1 MEEQN
6 WDYVYC
12 YPNSDVLENK
22 LNIKSQLEFSDAERR
37 ITGNNILFLQ
47 EHPIKGS
54 FDLKHLQAIHKF
66 IFCDIYKWAGKLR
79 TVNISKGEMFY
90 RFDYIEQAAAGLFNK
105 LKNDN
110 YLMGL
115 STEEIVKKISFYFG
129 EINVLH
135 PFREGNGR
143 TQRVFIEYL
152 AKAAGYDVDFSP
164 ISKNE
169 MINASIRAFDC
180 DYLPM
185 EEMFSKILT
194 PIPFSQQYSFVQSIT
209 SKNSAVMKAFIDYA
223 CVFRQADQQ
232 QFESLKKAG
241 ITFHCVKK
249 DKAIY
254 IRCSVRD
261 KEMVDNIL
269 SQKQKRNNYRGIK
282 L

>member
-232 QFESLKKAG
+232 QFESLKKSG
-241 ITFHCVKK
+241 INFQCIKK
-249 DKAIY
+249 DKAIF

>member
-1 MEEQN
+1 MLFAVSLMLLE
-6 WDYVYC
+6 WGL
-12 YPNSDVLENK
+12 NS
-22 LNIKSQLEFSDAERR
+22 
-37 ITGNNILFLQ
+37 
-47 EHPIKGS
+47 
-54 FDLKHLQAIHKF
+54 
-66 IFCDIYKWAGKLR
+66 Y
-79 TVNISKGEMFY
+79 
-90 RFDYIEQAAAGLFNK
+90 
-105 LKNDN
+105 
-110 YLMGL
+110 
-115 STEEIVKKISFYFG
+115 KKISFYFG

-232 QFESLKKAG
+232 QFESLKKSG
-241 ITFHCVKK
+241 INFQCIKK
-249 DKAIY
+249 DKAIF

>member
-115 STEEIVKKISFYFG
+115 STEEIVKKIGS
-129 EINVLH
+129 
-135 PFREGNGR
+135 
-143 TQRVFIEYL
+143 
-152 AKAAGYDVDFSP
+152 
-164 ISKNE
+164 
-169 MINASIRAFDC
+169 SI
-180 DYLPM
+180 
-185 EEMFSKILT
+185 K
-194 PIPFSQQYSFVQSIT
+194 
-209 SKNSAVMKAFIDYA
+209 
-223 CVFRQADQQ
+223 
-232 QFESLKKAG
+232 
-241 ITFHCVKK
+241 
-249 DKAIY
+249 
-254 IRCSVRD
+254 SV
-261 KEMVDNIL
+261 
-269 SQKQKRNNYRGIK
+269 G
-282 L
+282 